1 MKIFVD
7 VYNGRIKEKT
17 IEVKSEKQLEKVLR
31 ELDKQGYEYHGAEI
45 VKHPTPLNGEIGIV
59 IKMVNEEP
67 LIMEFIED
75 AFKSDKADVEIYKEK
90 EKGGKQ

>member
-67 LIMEFIED
+67 LILEFIED
-75 AFKSDKADVEIYKEK
+75 VEKSDKADVEIYKEK